1 MEGILIFFKAKSL
14 INNGQLYELIGNAA
28 FLLFLALFS
37 LIAIK
42 YKVNDAIPSV
52 MNADEKQQ

>member
-1 MEGILIFFKAKSL
+1 MEGILRFFKAKSL
-14 INNGQLYELIGNAA
+14 INNGQFYELIGNEA